1 MLYHTTRISLNR
13 PFINPNTTQDFNQS
27 FRICETSAD
36 IIVSILRRFKAQH
49 SLLNCPLLFV
59 YAAIKAVDITFTADQ
74 YQNIGTPVITD
85 TNLLTLDSAL
95 NELSYAWTLAGQ
107 ARKGLQ
113 DLLNKRRSQMDENLS
128 ISSSSFASDVE
139 FEFSASA
146 APDAL
151 HKTECLEVPQDN
163 FKIESSIFNFQ
174 AISNIAPY
182 GALDSTDPS
191 FWDTLGMID
200 DGIGSWSSNR

>member
-13 PFINPNTTQDFNQS
+13 PFINTNTTQVFNQS
-27 FRICETSAD
+27 FKICDTSAD

-59 YAAIKAVDITFTADQ
+59 YAAIKAIDVTLAADQ
-74 YQNIGTPVITD
+74 YQDSGTPVIMD
-85 TNLLTLDSAL
+85 TNLLTLDVAL
-95 NELSYAWTLAGQ
+95 KELSYAWILAGQ

-113 DLLNKRRSQMDENLS
+113 DLLNERRSPRDENLS

-139 FEFSASA
+139 FDFSASA

-151 HKTECLEVPQDN
+151 HKTECLEVPQEN

-182 GALDSTDPS
+182 GTLDSIDPS